1 MQIFYYPVWALLVLN
16 SHSSFPEGPQCSKHH
31 MTCFRYVIANPH
43 TIFDL
48 WVISLIF
55 HNKETQAQRNNFTK
69 VRQLERQG
77 QDLN

>member
-1 MQIFYYPVWALLVLN
+1 MSAL
-16 SHSSFPEGPQCSKHH
+16 ERKPQVQAPTS
-31 MTCFRYVIANPH
+31 CFRYVVANPH

-69 VRQLERQG
+69 VRQLEWQG